1 MLVSQTSLHE
11 ETSDVAKYRL
21 FPHAN
26 VFWDSFWQLLE
37 EKSLAERK
45 LCKHALISIACL
57 TSKHLSGDG
66 IRTSLSF
73 LQSTS
78 IIPMDLCSKMPTACS
93 CSLLY
98 FSSDSEKKLTSK
110 YNTNIAAAGKNL
122 LQQNS
127 VYVKRDNFSLTTS
140 RVDRPFFSVLS
151 IHSLRAS
158 SHGAFMGTG
167 VRGEGKGER
176 APRAGTCSQ
185 GISMSWSPYR
195 VLPLWWPPSPDSH
208 PGFSW
213 EQGRGMRG
221 RGRERPEP
229 ELAPRLYQYHGHHT
243 VFFLSDGLQVQTF
256 IFLVELAIR
265 FKCVGIHPGR
275 VKCR

>member
-1 MLVSQTSLHE
+1 MTRHQYGISVLVSQTSLHE

-78 IIPMDLCSKMPTACS
+78 IIPMDLCSRMPTACS

-122 LQQNS
+122 LPQNS
-127 VYVKRDNFSLTTS
+127 VYVKRNNFSLTTT
-140 RVDRPFFSVLS
+140 RLDRPFFSVLS
-151 IHSLRAS
+151 MHSLRAS
-158 SHGAFMGTG
+158 SPGAFMGTG
-167 VRGEGKGER
+167 VGGEGKGER
-176 APRAGTCSQ
+176 APGAGTCWQ
-185 GISMSWSPYR
+185 GISMPWSPYR
-195 VLPLWWPPSPDSH
+195 VPPLRWPLSPDSH
-208 PGFSW
+208 TGFLW
-213 EQGRGMRG
+213 EQGRGVRG

-229 ELAPRLYQYHGHHT
+229 ELARRVHQYHGHHT
-243 VFFLSDGLQVQTF
+243 VFFLSDGL
-256 IFLVELAIR
+256 
-265 FKCVGIHPGR
+265 
-275 VKCR
+275 